1 MTNFLKDIIKET
13 GNEYASLVSEGVE
26 AGDVDSFIDT
36 GSYVFN
42 ALLGGSI
49 YNGIPANKIT
59 ALAGESATG
68 KTFFVL
74 GICKHF
80 LDKNPDGGVIFFES
94 ESAVTKELIEDRK
107 IDSKRMVIMPVTTV
121 QEFRH
126 QAITVLDKYNSQ
138 DPSDR
143 KPLLLLLDSL
153 GMLSTT
159 KEMED
164 TAEGKETRD
173 MTRAQIVKAAFRVLT
188 LKLGKAKVPLI
199 ITNHTYD
206 VVGSMFPRKEM
217 GGGSGLKYAASSIVY
232 LSRRKEKDGTQ
243 IIGNIIHCKNYK
255 SRLTRENA
263 IVDVRLTY
271 DKGLDRYYGLL
282 DLALKYNI
290 FKQVSTRIELPDG
303 SKAFGKTINN
313 DPTKYFTKDILKK
326 IDEVACKKEFK
337 YGDVIEIPQETQDD
351 QS

>member
-59 ALAGESATG
+59 AIAGESATG

-80 LDKNPDGGVIFFES
+80 LDKNPEGGVIFFES

-188 LKLGKAKVPLI
+188 LKLGKAKVPMI
-199 ITNHTYD
+199 MTNHTYD
-206 VVGSMFPRKEM
+206 VIGSMFPQKEM
-217 GGGSGLKYAASSIVY
+217 GGGSGLKYAASTIIY
-232 LSRRKEKDGTQ
+232 LGKRKEKIGTEV
-243 IIGNIIHCKNYK
+243 IGNIIHCKIYK
-255 SRLTRENA
+255 SRITKENA
-263 IVDVRLTY
+263 QVDVKLTY
-271 DKGLDRYYGLL
+271 KKGLDKHYGLL
-282 DLALKYNI
+282 ELGEEAGI
-290 FKQVSTRIELPDG
+290 FKKVSTRYEMPDG
-303 SKAFGKTINN
+303 SKVFGKQVN
-313 DPTKYFTKDILKK
+313 DNPDKYFTKEVLDK
-326 IDEVACKKEFK
+326 IDEHAKQKFT
-337 YGDVIEIPQETQDD
+337 YGSEE
-351 QS
+351 